1 MLTQSIFTIWTKYK
15 KNSPQNI
22 HKERVLQLTINKTTK
37 LKDDVSDHQAF
48 SVKTQIGVK
57 KTCWRSIPRY
67 VTNTLYEIAYK
78 TIVRVSE

>member
-15 KNSPQNI
+15 KISPQNI

-57 KTCWRSIPRY
+57 KHADDQYPVMSPIHFMKLHTKR
-67 VTNTLYEIAYK
+67 L
-78 TIVRVSE
+78 